1 MHDGNTELWLAPSVE
16 AGEKPDWRNGSR
28 CLAVASQVAL
38 TVDWARNARAASSS
52 KL

>member
-1 MHDGNTELWLAPSVE
+1 MHDGVSEIWLAPSVE
-16 AGEKPDWRNGSR
+16 AGESAGWRNESR
-28 CLAVASQVAL
+28 CVAIASQVAL